1 MVTAV
6 RGFGVCTSTLSAC
19 PASRGVVRWMVIMLV
34 ARGGEWREVYGGTTG
49 QGTGWDVPREEQKH
63 MKQAFGGKSWLA
75 FTSLSTNSDTSDL
88 HICTCTHTEL

>member
-6 RGFGVCTSTLSAC
+6 RGCGVYTSTVSAY
-19 PASRGVVRWMVIMLV
+19 PASTGAVRWMVIMLV

-63 MKQAFGGKSWLA
+63 MKQGFWWQ
-75 FTSLSTNSDTSDL
+75 
-88 HICTCTHTEL
+88 ELVGFYFSFYKQRHE